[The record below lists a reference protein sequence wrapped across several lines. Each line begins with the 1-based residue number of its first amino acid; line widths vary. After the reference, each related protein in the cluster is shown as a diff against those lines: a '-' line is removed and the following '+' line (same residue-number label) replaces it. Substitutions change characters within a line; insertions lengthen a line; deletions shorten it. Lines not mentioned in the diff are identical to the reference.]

1 MKQHVI
7 AMALAVLA
15 LTACS
20 TPDDSSSASSAR
32 FEAEPS
38 ASQVP
43 NTGTTTPT
51 ADALPSATPSPSG
64 STADPSPSPLPL
76 DDDNVLMDASPGD
89 DEEAAFLA
97 SLPEF
102 DPKDFPEGYVDFV
115 VDTAMRGECMAL
127 YGPIE
132 ENSAYDDPTSKA
144 MADFAVDVLTT
155 ADQAGMCDT
164 VESTDD

>member
-7 AMALAVLA
+7 AMVLAVLA

-43 NTGTTTPT
+43 NTGTTIPT

-64 STADPSPSPLPL
+64 STADPSPLPL
-76 DDDNVLMDASPGD
+76 DDDNVLVDASPGD

-155 ADQAGMCDT
+155 ADKAGMCDT
-164 VESTDD
+164 VESTDE